1 MKDNNNFKIF
11 YDNYIFLRQ
20 NRGGIKRYFENLI
33 YSNIKNHPYLRKYLL
48 DRNKYNFI
56 YKYQLQYLSY
66 LKPYLFNLIND
77 KNLIYHGTYYL
88 NPFLSLYKFKKVI
101 TIHDM
106 IPEIKSERF
115 KDLNKKKLNLI
126 RYARRFSIYNSDH
139 IITPTNTTKKDLI
152 QYYPDLEH
160 NKISVIN
167 HGIDHFSKGNCNM
180 KVIKEFKNVDFFLY
194 VGSRSYYKGFFDLL
208 RALSKVVEKKPDILL
223 ICAGSKFT
231 LSELRLISE
240 LNLNSRNLISLKA
253 SNSQLKFLYKFAK
266 SFIYPSHYEGFG
278 FPPLEAIISGSNNI
292 ICSSIPSTHEI
303 CSEEVTYYPVG
314 CIDSLTE
321 LLLRSLENNSNIK
334 PKKDYEF
341 LDKYSWHNSAKKHN
355 QLYFNL
361 LNTL

>member
-139 IITPTNTTKKDLI
+139 IIT
-152 QYYPDLEH
+152 
-160 NKISVIN
+160 
-167 HGIDHFSKGNCNM
+167 
-180 KVIKEFKNVDFFLY
+180 
-194 VGSRSYYKGFFDLL
+194 
-208 RALSKVVEKKPDILL
+208 
-223 ICAGSKFT
+223 
-231 LSELRLISE
+231 
-240 LNLNSRNLISLKA
+240 
-253 SNSQLKFLYKFAK
+253 
-266 SFIYPSHYEGFG
+266 
-278 FPPLEAIISGSNNI
+278 
-292 ICSSIPSTHEI
+292 
-303 CSEEVTYYPVG
+303 
-314 CIDSLTE
+314 
-321 LLLRSLENNSNIK
+321 
-334 PKKDYEF
+334 
-341 LDKYSWHNSAKKHN
+341 
-355 QLYFNL
+355 
-361 LNTL
+361 